1 MYETYAKIRDEKGF
15 TDYKVAKS
23 IGVTTAT
30 ISQWK
35 KGTCDPSFKNLVAI
49 ADCLGIS
56 IELLAQALRE
66 RKNR

>member
-1 MYETYAKIRDEKGF
+1 MYETYAKIRDEKGL
-15 TDYKVAKS
+15 TDYKVAKV

-49 ADCLGIS
+49 ADCLGVSTEVFADVI
-56 IELLAQALRE
+56 RE
-66 RKNR
+66 REEK